1 MSGKKSF
8 VLNNIFQNDSNQVH
22 INLIRNK
29 LCTVVKDFNCNQ
41 TEDQII
47 NVLMNFSSIINCLN
61 ELTQEEIY
69 DLGKKLIRDNTL
81 FFRHLLFKLQSIS
94 DLTVPNHGSN
104 HTTPFSESVERKS
117 YFIDLYLHT
126 IQCREIDTCAR
137 DGCFLSK
144 CVLSHF
150 FRCTTNDKNIN
161 CKVCEMTRDQIK
173 QGMIDYYNNL
183 IMHNCVEFDPKRK
196 RKYDR
201 EEDDQVED
209 EEEEVEIK
217 KKKHDENDANENGND
232 IKEKS
237 GKKLDQENEN
247 EEDICLICHENFE
260 ENNNKFEE
268 RKTTSVKNGQD
279 VDEDSIVNSFFA
291 SCEDEEDNNNIVNSF
306 FASSEDEEDNNNVKD
321 NTDKKEKE
329 DNNNVKDNTDKKEK
343 EDNINKEDSMIVK
356 VECCKKIYHRKCLH
370 KWFNRNVKELSFSI
384 PVKDNTCP
392 SCRKL
397 FIMPR
402 KEKIEK

>member
-1 MSGKKSF
+1 
-8 VLNNIFQNDSNQVH
+8 
-22 INLIRNK
+22 
-29 LCTVVKDFNCNQ
+29 
-41 TEDQII
+41 
-47 NVLMNFSSIINCLN
+47 VLMNFSSIINCLN
-61 ELTQEEIY
+61 ELTQEEEIR
-69 DLGKKLIRDNTL
+69 DLAKKLIRDNTL
-81 FFRHLLFKLQSIS
+81 FFRHLLFKLHSIS
-94 DLTVPNHGSN
+94 DHTVPNHGSN

-183 IMHNCVEFDPKRK
+183 IMHHCVEFDPKRK
-196 RKYDR
+196 RKYDREEDDQVEDEEEEVEIKKQKKKQDENGNDIKEKSGKKIDPDR

-260 ENNNKFEE
+260 ENNNKIEE

-329 DNNNVKDNTDKKEK
+329 DNNNIKDNTDKKEK

-356 VECCKKIYHRKCLH
+356 VECCKKIYHLKCLR

-397 FIMPR
+397 FKMPR